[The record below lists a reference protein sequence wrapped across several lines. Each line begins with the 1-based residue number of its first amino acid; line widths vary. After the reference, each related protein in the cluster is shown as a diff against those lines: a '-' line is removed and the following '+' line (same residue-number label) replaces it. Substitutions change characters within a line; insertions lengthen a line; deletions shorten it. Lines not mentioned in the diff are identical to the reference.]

1 MVAKQRILQIVPAE
15 GWLAVYDYGSRDV
28 EDIRTRP
35 VACFALVEDD
45 TGTRVIGLDADM
57 VAGMTPRGKF
67 LGYVKEG
74 ESLQRFRRT

>member
-45 TGTRVIGLDADM
+45 TGTRVVGMDADV
-57 VAGMTPRGKF
+57 VAGGTPRGKF